1 MTYPKLINKD
11 LKNNFFE
18 YDGGDLWIREN
29 VSFWDDQEICW
40 NSDIVDFIKNS
51 NNIRNFLWKINY
63 TIPYVIQIDGL
74 GLNQEYE
81 VKKDNKFFSKNVEFD
96 STNLNII
103 SDVLLFEPKLIS
115 DFINKLD
122 GLKKVNISINS
133 MEPSVFDIEE
143 DDWIKD
149 GLKNPNW
156 EIAMFDPADPN
167 DLNDIK
173 FIRENI
179 NPSIKFDFIHLGETE
194 LDILKE
200 HSIV

>member
-11 LKNNFFE
+11 LKNNLFN

-40 NSDIVDFIKNS
+40 KNDIVDFIKNS
-51 NNIRNFLWKINY
+51 NNIKNFLWKINY
-63 TIPYVIQIDGL
+63 TIPYANQIDGL

-122 GLKKVNISINS
+122 GLKKINISINS

-143 DDWIKD
+143 DDWIKE

>member
-11 LKNNFFE
+11 LKNNLFN

-40 NSDIVDFIKNS
+40 KNDIVDIIKNS
-51 NNIRNFLWKINY
+51 NNIKNFLWKINY
-63 TIPYVIQIDGL
+63 TIPYANQIDGL

-103 SDVLLFEPKLIS
+103 SDFLLFEPKLIS

-122 GLKKVNISINS
+122 GLKKINISINS

-143 DDWIKD
+143 DDWIKE

>member
-11 LKNNFFE
+11 LKNNLFN
-18 YDGGDLWIREN
+18 YDGGDLWVREN

-40 NSDIVDFIKNS
+40 KNDIVDFIKNS
-51 NNIRNFLWKINY
+51 NNIKNFLWKINY
-63 TIPYVIQIDGL
+63 TIPYANQIDGL

-179 NPSIKFDFIHLGETE
+179 DPSIKFDFIHLGKTE
-194 LDILKE
+194 LEILKD
-200 HSIV
+200 HSII

>member
-11 LKNNFFE
+11 LKNNLFN

-40 NSDIVDFIKNS
+40 KNDIVDFIKNS
-51 NNIRNFLWKINY
+51 NNIKNFLWKINY
-63 TIPYVIQIDGL
+63 TIPYANQIDGL

-103 SDVLLFEPKLIS
+103 SDFLLFEPKLIS

-122 GLKKVNISINS
+122 GLKKINISINS

-143 DDWIKD
+143 DDWIKE